1 MWDVAARYSG
11 EFNGFKLAVAAA
23 YNDVSS
29 KGCNEIQA
37 GFAITCG
44 SGANA
49 PPSIFGT
56 AGTGFGGYNNLAG
69 AFGAYGFEATYFQ
82 VGAYVEHVP
91 TGLWAYGAYG
101 HFDQDL
107 VIGGVNQGVPEQD
120 TWYVKAGL
128 RERWHPLGH
137 TVLYGEYETV
147 SDAYQVR
154 SGDFRLWGL
163 GVVQEI
169 DAAAMSLWI
178 SYRNIEA
185 DDHDPTAQATF
196 GSSEATF
203 QYVKAGALI
212 NF

>member
-11 EFNGFKLAVAAA
+11 EFNGFKLAVAGA
-23 YNDVSS
+23 YNEVSS

-37 GFAITCG
+37 GFDAPAAPET
-44 SGANA
+44 ANL
-49 PPSIFGT
+49 GT
-56 AGTGFGGYNNLAG
+56 PGTGLGGYNNLAG
-69 AFGAYGFEATYFQ
+69 AFGADGFEPTTSRL
-82 VGAYVEHVP
+82 VP
-91 TGLWAYGAYG
+91 TSSTSRPGSGVMSPTGISTKTWL
-101 HFDQDL
+101 L
-107 VIGGVNQGVPEQD
+107 VVSMQLLPEQD
-120 TWYVKAGL
+120 TWYFKAGL

-147 SDAYQVR
+147 SDAYQVE

-185 DDHDPTAQATF
+185 DDHSAAAQAAF
-196 GSSEATF
+196 GSSEANF
-203 QYVKAGALI
+203 QYVKGGALI